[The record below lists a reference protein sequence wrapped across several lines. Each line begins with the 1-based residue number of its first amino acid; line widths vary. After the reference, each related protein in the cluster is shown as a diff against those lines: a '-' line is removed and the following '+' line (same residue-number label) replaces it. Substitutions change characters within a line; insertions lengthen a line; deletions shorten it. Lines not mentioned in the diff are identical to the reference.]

1 MRTYWLKIIL
11 GALAIFVVGMLAVT
25 GIRRA
30 SHGVRE
36 ITEGS
41 GNITIPLPFGIL
53 PFKVDGERLGSI
65 ERVTLERSAPKV
77 ITSLRLV
84 AKLDSG
90 IGPERL
96 DGCVLAGHR
105 VTELDETS
113 TFECLRTDSAAAVA
127 PAPAAHAGTRDSSG
141 AGVTVAEAPAAPAL
155 EPFGVVVVGDRE
167 FPLMLTPSDIAEFQ
181 DRPTPDR
188 PVGAIDTDSLTNAI
202 NRHVDSAMQSADSAL
217 RQATRL
223 ADSVRRVRQGGPPAP
238 PPVPG
243 QKP

>member
-1 MRTYWLKIIL
+1 MRTYWPKIIL
-11 GALAIFVVGMLAVT
+11 GALAIFAVGMLVVT

-36 ITEGS
+36 IAEGS

-90 IGPERL
+90 ISPERL
-96 DGCVLAGHR
+96 DGCQLAGHR
-105 VTELDETS
+105 ITELDESS
-113 TFECLRTDSAAAVA
+113 TFECLRNDSAAAVA
-127 PAPAAHAGTRDSSG
+127 PVAAAGAGTSDSGG
-141 AGVTVAEAPAAPAL
+141 AGVTVAEAPAVPAL
-155 EPFGVVVVGDRE
+155 EPFGVVVVNGRE
-167 FPLMLTPSDIAEFQ
+167 IPLMLTPGDIAEFQ

-188 PVGAIDTDSLTNAI
+188 PVSAIDTDSLTEAI
-202 NRHVDSAMQSADSAL
+202 NRHVDSTMRTADSAI
-217 RQATRL
+217 RQATRM
-223 ADSVRRVRQGGPPAP
+223 ADSIRRARENGPPAP
-238 PPVPG
+238 PAMPAP
-243 QKP
+243 KP

>member
-11 GALAIFVVGMLAVT
+11 GALAIFAVGMLVVT

-90 IGPERL
+90 ISPERL
-96 DGCVLAGHR
+96 DGCTLAGHR

-127 PAPAAHAGTRDSSG
+127 PVADAGAASGDSGG
-141 AGVTVAEAPAAPAL
+141 AGVTVSAAPAAPAL
-155 EPFGVVVVGDRE
+155 EPFGVVVVNDRE
-167 FPLMLTPSDIAEFQ
+167 IPLMLTPADVAEFQ
-181 DRPTPDR
+181 DRPSPDQ
-188 PVGAIDTDSLTNAI
+188 PVGAIDTDSLTEAI
-202 NRHVDSAMQSADSAL
+202 NRHVDSAMRTADSAV
-217 RQATRL
+217 RQATRM
-223 ADSVRRVRQGGPPAP
+223 ADSIRRAREGGPPAP
-238 PPVPG
+238 PAMPAP
-243 QKP
+243 KP